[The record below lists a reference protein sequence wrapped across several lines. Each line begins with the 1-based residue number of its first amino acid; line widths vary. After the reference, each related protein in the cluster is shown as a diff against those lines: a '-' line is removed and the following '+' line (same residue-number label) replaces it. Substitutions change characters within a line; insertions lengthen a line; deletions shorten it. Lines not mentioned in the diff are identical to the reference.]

1 MFALYLYFASWLRCG
16 RKFKPPRLVLAKF
29 AHSCLKSGEVGA
41 LGLASYLY
49 VSVKFAQ
56 KDSTWAKFA
65 KELGR
70 DWRALLIGALK
81 RRLCGFK
88 FLKFIPRN

>member
-29 AHSCLKSGEVGA
+29 AHSCLKSGKAGAILGA

-65 KELGR
+65 KEPQR
-70 DWRALLIGALK
+70 DWHAFNRCFKTAAL
-81 RRLCGFK
+81 RV
-88 FLKFIPRN
+88 